1 MLQWRS
7 VCLCVYVCKKALLQ
21 SQMSVMTPKRPESPR
36 SAALTAEKQ
45 ENGPTRE
52 ARDGDKGR
60 QRDRENPWKHQG
72 RQRERWK
79 RERERERHSTAK
91 IREIS
96 RKRKSGGGG
105 VGMDA
110 AMGACQPAAVSSPCQ
125 QQSAESR
132 MWTLDQQSITL
143 FSFWT
148 CDAASTKGC
157 NWHRGDGQE
166 TLLWHHP
173 HRGADTTQTSANLP
187 GRSK

>member
-45 ENGPTRE
+45 ENGQTRE

-79 RERERERHSTAK
+79 TERERESATA
-91 IREIS
+91 RQRSE
-96 RKRKSGGGG
+96 KSAEKERVGGG

-110 AMGACQPAAVSSPCQ
+110 AMGACQPAAVSSPRQ

-132 MWTLDQQSITL
+132 TWTLDQQSFTL

-157 NWHRGDGQE
+157 NWHRGDSQE

-173 HRGADTTQTSANLP
+173 HRGAETTQTSANP
-187 GRSK
+187 PDRSK